1 MTDNNRILELF
12 LSAKRIEGC
21 SEKTLY
27 YYNNSIREMF
37 VNIDKPILE
46 ISADDLRGY
55 LMNVFSARGWSKTT
69 LNNNRRILS
78 SLYKWLEDED
88 YIHKSPMRRIHNV
101 KVDKKIK
108 ETITEDG
115 IEMLRCVCDNIRD
128 VAIIDLLTATGMRV
142 GELVGLN
149 RSSIDFNARECI
161 VFGKGNKERVVYFN
175 ATTEN
180 SIRDYLDKRIDD
192 NPALFVSLIPPY
204 ERIRI
209 NTVGVSLREIGKR
222 AGLKKIHPHKFR
234 RTMATRAIGKGMP
247 IEQVQKILG
256 HVRIDTTMLYA
267 MVDQD
272 NVKNSYKNLFDKE
285 E

>member
-27 YYNNSIREMF
+27 YYNNTIREMF
-37 VNIDKPILE
+37 AGIGKPVLD

-55 LMNVFSARGWSKTT
+55 LMDVFSARRWSKTT

-115 IEMLRCVCDNIRD
+115 IKILRATCNNLRD
-128 VAIIDLLTATGMRV
+128 EAIIALLAATGMRV

-149 RSSIDFNARECI
+149 RSNVDFSTRECI
-161 VFGKGNKERVVYFN
+161 VFGKGNKERIVYFD
-175 ATTEN
+175 AMTEN
-180 SIRDYLDKRIDD
+180 SLRDYLDKRIDD
-192 NPALFVSLIPPY
+192 NPALFVSLLPPY
-204 ERIRI
+204 KRLLGGGISWKI
-209 NTVGVSLREIGKR
+209 REIGKA

-234 RTMATRAIGKGMP
+234 RTMATRAIDKGMP

-267 MVDQD
+267 MVDQN

-285 E
+285 